1 VARLPCQR
9 PGRCAFF
16 QPGARGAFAWMGIPT
31 QARWHER
38 AHGSRGSIALGN
50 LSLDSGTL
58 HGLAGGNGLLGL
70 ISAITMR
77 APAHAGATAGHQ
89 NGLVLEVGHRAFF
102 PLMLAF
108 RNHGNSCGTPLRRL
122 PFPVSPLG
130 GFGNAIP
137 AGKGQPRVPIAVGP
151 RLTAAI

>member
-1 VARLPCQR
+1 
-9 PGRCAFF
+9 
-16 QPGARGAFAWMGIPT
+16 MGIPT

-50 LSLDSGTL
+50 QSLDSGTM

-108 RNHGNSCGTPLRRL
+108 RNHGNGCGTPLRRL

-151 RLTAAI
+151 RLTVAI